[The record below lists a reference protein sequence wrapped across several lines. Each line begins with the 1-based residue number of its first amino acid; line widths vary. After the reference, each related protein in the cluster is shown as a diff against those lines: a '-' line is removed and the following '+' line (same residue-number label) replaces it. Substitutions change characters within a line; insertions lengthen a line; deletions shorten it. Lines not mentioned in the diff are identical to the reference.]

1 MSLFIYPKTAPAAS
15 VTLRLADGTERDV
28 YFHPGRSVDLPDDH
42 PYVTR
47 LLARGLLEH
56 APAPIPAP
64 APVARAAKTTTATPK
79 EA

>member
-15 VTLRLADGTERDV
+15 VTLRLKDGTERDV
-28 YFHPGRSVDLPDDH
+28 YFHPGRSVELPEDH

-56 APAPIPAP
+56 APAPAP
-64 APVARAAKTTTATPK
+64 TPVARAAKTPTPK